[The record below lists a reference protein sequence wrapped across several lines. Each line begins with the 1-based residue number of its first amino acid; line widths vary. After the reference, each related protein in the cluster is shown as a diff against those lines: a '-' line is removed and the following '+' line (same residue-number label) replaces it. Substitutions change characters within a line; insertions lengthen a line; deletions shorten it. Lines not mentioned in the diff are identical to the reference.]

1 LTDLVPELAA
11 AFLAGAVLAA
21 CAVLLTLRLRRKQR
35 GAAAALVQLRDDWLD
50 PLSASVH
57 AITEE
62 QRDQSRQVAEVQ
74 AGLGDV
80 HQALDELGRRF
91 LAVRNEIRWL
101 QDDALEARYRERL
114 GLPDA
119 GLIPGRVW
127 ARHPVAADRI
137 LTAYL
142 RATRALDLKTA
153 LLNATDN
160 GRHVRVWL
168 RPKST
173 ADTPDDLD
181 RRVREALTEVLAW
194 RHDSVEHLWRLASP
208 PTRAL
213 ADMITALGTQGACFV
228 QLGAAVFVTAAN
240 QLAVAVL
247 SERDL
252 AYLEEHHELVTS
264 PERALARMRAT
275 LPDRCLDLT
284 QTLHALTTG
293 DIVGNGGRH
302 AQG

>member
-1 LTDLVPELAA
+1 MSDLAPGLIV
-11 AFLAGAVLAA
+11 AFLAGVVVSTSVTLLLVLSRRRQRSATAA
-21 CAVLLTLRLRRKQR
+21 YA
-35 GAAAALVQLRDDWLD
+35 QLRDEWLD
-50 PLSASVH
+50 PLSNSVH
-57 AITEE
+57 TLADE
-62 QRDQSRQVAEVQ
+62 QRDQARHVAEVQ

-101 QDDALEARYRERL
+101 QDDALEARYRDRL

-119 GLIPGRVW
+119 GLVPGRVW
-127 ARHPVAADRI
+127 ARHPVNADRI

-153 LLNATDN
+153 LLNATDG

-173 ADTPDDLD
+173 ADSPDDVD
-181 RRVREALTEVLAW
+181 RRVREALSEVLAW
-194 RHDSVEHLWRLASP
+194 RHDSVERLWRTASA

-275 LPDRCLDLT
+275 LPDRYLDLT
-284 QTLHALTTG
+284 PTLHALTSG
-293 DIVGNGGRH
+293 EARDNGGSR
-302 AQG
+302 